1 MQRDYFLMQMSRQ
14 WHWIVI
20 RGLAAIVLS
29 LLAFVLPVQT
39 LEILALCWGAYA
51 LVDGLITL
59 VTAYQIREQ
68 NRPWWSLAIV
78 GVLGVAAGLVT
89 FAWPG
94 VTAATLVLLVA
105 LWSLAMGIFQ
115 IVAALRVRKSM
126 RGEWMLIL
134 SGAVSVLFG
143 AAMLLDPAAGAVAL
157 VWLTAC
163 YVMVFGVLLLF
174 MGLRLRSVA
183 HEPWEPPV
191 VTRPSPLGEP
201 HLDR

>member
-1 MQRDYFLMQMSRQ
+1 
-14 WHWIVI
+14 
-20 RGLAAIVLS
+20 
-29 LLAFVLPVQT
+29 
-39 LEILALCWGAYA
+39 
-51 LVDGLITL
+51 L

-78 GVLGVAAGLVT
+78 GVLGVAAGLIT
-89 FAWPG
+89 FTWPG
-94 VTAATLVLLVA
+94 VTTMTLLLFVA
-105 LWSLAMGIFQ
+105 CWSLAMGVFQ
-115 IVAALRVRKSM
+115 IVAAIRVRKSM

-134 SGAVSVLFG
+134 SGVVSVLFG
-143 AAMLLDPAAGAVAL
+143 AAMLIDPAAGAVAL

-183 HEPWEPPV
+183 KEPWEPPV